1 MIARIEKS
9 YNQNNHIIISVD
21 GINFVVTFQSYDK
34 VMMVVSKYGVIFNE
48 EMEDYTKTTCKY
60 LFKAVDDMLHDMN
73 FMGYISAT
81 NLDTLEYIFK
91 NRKKGILAH
100 QLKCT
105 SYILNTLGTAIIRH
119 KEFDK

>member
-48 EMEDYTKTTCKY
+48 DMEDYTKTTCKY
-60 LFKAVDDMLHDMN
+60 LFKAVDDMLHDMS
-73 FMGYISAT
+73 FMGCIST
-81 NLDTLEYIFK
+81 SNLDTLEYILK
-91 NRKKGILAH
+91 NRKKGILEH
-100 QLKCT
+100 QLRCT